1 MTHMIRRLS
10 LSLLFAALL
19 CVGGLQINSAQNNSA
34 NPADATPKRKLGLVN
49 EYTIKQGTM
58 TAYLEWVQKESRPLF
73 VKAGIKERYV
83 FTNVYDTDRNVVTT
97 IEMHD
102 SFAAIQARNEAFTKN
117 NSQESRDAWNAKSRE
132 FIVGARTYIV
142 ETLPELTWVN
152 PKLKGPTPYYQV
164 TERVIA
170 PFRGHEYEAY
180 LKNDWLP
187 LVKKADTNGALTS
200 RFLFGGEQYHYFI
213 FNPVAELTDFD
224 KPSKVTQVAS
234 GADALNKMRQKLVG
248 VVQRSEV
255 RVLRLRPEIS
265 IIPTPNTAAK

>member
-1 MTHMIRRLS
+1 MTSTFRRLS

-19 CVGGLQINSAQNNSA
+19 CVVGQTNSAQNNA
-34 NPADATPKRKLGLVN
+34 NPADNAPKRRLGVVN
-49 EYTIKQGTM
+49 EYTIKHGMM
-58 TAYLEWVQKESRPLF
+58 TPYLEWAQKESRPLF
-73 VKAGIKERYV
+73 VKAGITERYV
-83 FTNVYDTDRNVVTT
+83 FTNVYDTDRNVVTN

-213 FNPVAELTDFD
+213 FNPVNELTDFD
-224 KPSKVTQVAS
+224 KPSKVTQAVG

-255 RVLRLRPEIS
+255 RVLRLRPENS